1 MFTFSST
8 SAVAQS
14 AFEGFYTQLGIGTE
28 TVAPSFTGGSILGF
42 SYTASGSNSNSFAG
56 TIGAGYNFAVSP
68 SFLLGIG
75 AEYSPFQGSK
85 ANFTIIVPGIV
96 TVTDQYYKKDSYNI
110 FVSPGIIVDNNKLI
124 YAKLGYTGATVSSSG
139 NTYLNGYSLGLG
151 YKQIITGGLYGFG
164 EVNYSS
170 YANVNIGGGA
180 TGSFSA
186 NVTNVL
192 VGLGYKFW
200 IIIRTIKITLFGWFF
215 LDSFI

>member
-1 MFTFSST
+1 MKKILLITAMFTFSNT
-8 SAVAQS
+8 SAIAQS
-14 AFEGFYTQLGIGTE
+14 AFEGFYTQYGIGTE
-28 TVAPSFTGGSILGF
+28 TVAPSFTDGSVLGF

-85 ANFTIIVPGIV
+85 ANVTIILPGFG
-96 TVTDQYYKKDSYNI
+96 TSTDQIYKKDSYNI

-124 YAKLGYTGATVSSSG
+124 YAKLGYSGVTLSSSV
-139 NTYLNGYSLGLG
+139 NAYLNGYSLGLG
-151 YKQIITGGLYGFG
+151 YKQIITGGFYGFG
-164 EVNYSS
+164 EVNYAS
-170 YANVNIGGGA
+170 YANTNISGA

-192 VGLGYKFW
+192 VGLGYKF
-200 IIIRTIKITLFGWFF
+200 
-215 LDSFI
+215 